1 MIENLQYL
9 NRTLD
14 AILGHLIS
22 FSIIYLY
29 PFLILSLTLL
39 DISDFKVTEYNKFR
53 LNSNIIAYFCSL
65 IFCYRIGT
73 FSAVVELQVQST
85 SFSKERNDKGENN

>member
-22 FSIIYLY
+22 FSIVYLY
-29 PFLILSLTLL
+29 AF
-39 DISDFKVTEYNKFR
+39 
-53 LNSNIIAYFCSL
+53 
-65 IFCYRIGT
+65 
-73 FSAVVELQVQST
+73 
-85 SFSKERNDKGENN
+85 